1 MPNYARTGPK
11 ISAIMNK
18 NVFTQMVW
26 QAVAGSCCVIGC
38 KEIHSGVPNLSVV
51 ALVAGKLLAGA
62 QTLVQSFRELS
73 MFSVSHLCYIF
84 TSFPTGQW

>member
-1 MPNYARTGPK
+1 
-11 ISAIMNK
+11 MNK
-18 NVFTQMVW
+18 CVFTQMVW

-38 KEIHSGVPNLSVV
+38 KEIHSGVPKLSVI

-84 TSFPTGQW
+84 YKFPYWSVVS